1 LPEAKALTR
10 LVNIGISA
18 IEADNEPVGNPVTLQ
33 RTVEACKSG
42 LHKIESAILNV
53 EPGASGKQS

>member
-1 LPEAKALTR
+1 MVSFMAPKNHLEVRLTLPEAKALTR

-33 RTVEACKSG
+33 RTRRGMQIGIA
-42 LHKIESAILNV
+42 
-53 EPGASGKQS
+53 